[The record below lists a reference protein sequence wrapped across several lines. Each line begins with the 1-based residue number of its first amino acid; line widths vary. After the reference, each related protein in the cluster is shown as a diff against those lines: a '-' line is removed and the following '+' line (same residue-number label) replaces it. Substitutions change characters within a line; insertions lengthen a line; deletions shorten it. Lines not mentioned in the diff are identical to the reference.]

1 MITKSKYVKFMQCP
15 MALWMSVNNPE
26 EAGDDPSAEQRMTTG
41 RTVGDVAKG
50 IFGDYEDVSTRALDG
65 TPNIFK
71 MVEKTEDCLNR
82 NVENICEASF
92 VYEDCFCA
100 VDILHKEGDGY
111 AIYEVKS
118 STSCKPEYDI
128 DITFQKWVLERCGIK
143 VTGTYLVVLNNQYV
157 YQGAVDSEGKPVYD
171 LDELFT
177 IMDRSEAVEE
187 LIGEVDEN
195 VRNAIEILDE
205 DYMSMEIDKQCGT
218 KSSRCAFFDYC
229 KKQNNIPEH
238 SVFDLYRNT
247 KAHEQY
253 KNGIVSFEDFKDSS
267 AYNANGITAQL
278 RNRQLDFELE
288 KRADMHVD
296 TDAIKEFLGELTY
309 PMYFLDFE
317 TMQAA
322 LPEYPNTQPYQQLT
336 FQYSLHYIENEG
348 GELKHKEFL
357 AESGDPNMLRSLAEQ
372 LIADIPENECVLAYN
387 MGFEKGRIKELA
399 GLFPDIADHLMNIH
413 DNIND
418 LLIPF
423 QKGYCYNRAM
433 GGSFSIK
440 SVLPA
445 LFPND
450 PELDYHSLEGVHNG
464 SEAMSIFPQI
474 KDMPEEEK
482 AKARENLLRYC
493 HLDTLAMVRVWEKL
507 VSLVKA

>member
-1 MITKSKYVKFMQCP
+1 MITKSKYVKYMQCP
-15 MALWMSVNNPE
+15 MALWMSVNKPE
-26 EAGDDPSAEQRMTTG
+26 EAGDDASAEQRMATG
-41 RTVGDVAKG
+41 RAVGDVAKG
-50 IFGDYEDVSTRALDG
+50 IFGDYEDVSTRTADDR
-65 TPNIFK
+65 PDIFK
-71 MVEKTEDCLNR
+71 MAEKTADCLKR

-118 STSCKPEYDI
+118 STDSKPEYDI
-128 DITFQKWVLERCGIK
+128 DITFQKWVLESSGMK

-157 YQGAVDSEGKPVYD
+157 YPGTVDAEGNPVYD
-171 LDELFT
+171 LNELFT
-177 IMDRSEAVEE
+177 IMDRSDAVEE
-187 LIGEVDEN
+187 LIGDVDGN
-195 VRNAIEILDE
+195 VKDAIKVLDKE
-205 DYMSMEIDKQCGT
+205 DLSMEISRQCGT
-218 KSSRCAFFDYC
+218 KSGRCAFFDYC

-238 SVFDLYRNT
+238 SVFELYKNT
-247 KAHEQY
+247 KAHDQY
-253 KNGIVSFEDFKDSS
+253 QNGIVSYEDFKNSS
-267 AYNANGITAQL
+267 AYRTKGITAQL

-288 KRADMHVD
+288 KRSDMHVD
-296 TDAIKEFLGELTY
+296 TEGIKAFLGELSY

-317 TMQAA
+317 TMQAV
-322 LPEYPNTQPYQQLT
+322 LPEYPNTKPYQQLT

-357 AESGDPNMLRSLAEQ
+357 AESGDPDMLRSLAEQ
-372 LIADIPENECVLAYN
+372 LIKDIPQNVCVLAYN
-387 MGFEKGRIKELA
+387 MGFEKGRINELA

-413 DNIND
+413 GNIND

-423 QKGYCYNRAM
+423 QQGYCYNRAM

-450 PELDYHSLEGVHNG
+450 TELDYHNLEGVHNG

-482 AKARENLLRYC
+482 AEARENLLRYC

-507 VSLVKA
+507 VSLVNA